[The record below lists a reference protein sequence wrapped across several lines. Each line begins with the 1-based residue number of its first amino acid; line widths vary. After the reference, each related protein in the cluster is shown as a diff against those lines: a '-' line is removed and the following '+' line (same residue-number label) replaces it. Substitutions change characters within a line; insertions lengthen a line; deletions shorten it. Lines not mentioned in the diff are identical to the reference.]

1 MSEPDR
7 FPFPTNPKHVRKARH
22 DNRPQFLP
30 EPRASVKEVRNFLYI
45 LLTHK
50 SHTCAKDWTEWV
62 LETRIGFNGNGHDLR
77 NYTEQQLMNLCPI
90 TADALE
96 IKSRTHK
103 RGSFVPM
110 QARADIG
117 RVIAQYVADK
127 KALEQKADDVQRN
140 L

>member
-1 MSEPDR
+1 
-7 FPFPTNPKHVRKARH
+7 
-22 DNRPQFLP
+22 
-30 EPRASVKEVRNFLYI
+30 
-45 LLTHK
+45 
-50 SHTCAKDWTEWV
+50 
-62 LETRIGFNGNGHDLR
+62 LETCIGFNGNGHDLR

-90 TADALE
+90 TADALGIE
-96 IKSRTHK
+96 SRTHK

-127 KALEQKADDVQRN
+127 KALEQKADDVQHN